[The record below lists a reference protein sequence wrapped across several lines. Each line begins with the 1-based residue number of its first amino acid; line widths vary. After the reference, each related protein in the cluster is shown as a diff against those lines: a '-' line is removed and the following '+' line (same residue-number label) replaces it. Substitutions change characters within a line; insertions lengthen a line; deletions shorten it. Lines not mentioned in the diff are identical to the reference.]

1 MQNVKHV
8 IISCAGLGS
17 RLGLNKPKCLVELGG
32 KCLIDYQLELV
43 KDIPDIRIVV
53 GFMEG
58 ELIEHVRR
66 INPDVTFIRNPDY
79 HTTSNSYS
87 LYLASHMLKDPFLII
102 DGDLLIERESFHHFI
117 RQIDGSSSLIGVT
130 PSKTEEAVFVV
141 LDDRKRVIGF
151 QRQPR
156 TDYEWSG
163 IAYLKNIN
171 IHWDGKYIFS
181 EIEPYLPVPTEII
194 KCFEIDTPE
203 DMDIAIRGFHT
214 LGY

>member
-1 MQNVKHV
+1 MQNIEHV

-17 RLGLNKPKCLVELGG
+17 RLGLNKPKCLVEVGG
-32 KCLIDYQLELV
+32 KCLIDYQLELL

-53 GFMEG
+53 GFMEE
-58 ELIEHVRR
+58 ELIDHVRN

-79 HTTSNSYS
+79 HTTTNAYS
-87 LYLASHMLKDPFLII
+87 LYLASYMLKEPFLIV
-102 DGDLLIERESFHHFI
+102 DGDLLIDRRSCHDFI
-117 RQIDGSSSLIGVT
+117 GNIDGSCSVIGIT

-141 LDDRKRVIGF
+141 LDEHRRVTGF
-151 QRQPR
+151 QRHPR

-163 IAYLKNIN
+163 IAYLKDID
-171 IHWDGKYIFS
+171 IHQEGKYVFS
-181 EIEPYLPVPTEII
+181 EIEPHLPVRAEVI

-203 DMDIAIRGFHT
+203 DMDIAIRGFNT